1 MVDQSVVITQPIPLS
16 TTQQISEENFMKK
29 YSTLII
35 ALLLGVGFIIGGCT
49 TTPKVMTTKD
59 LVAEANEH
67 VSNVP
72 VSVAKEL
79 LDEGGYIFLDV
90 RTAKEFKMGHIP
102 GAVHIERGL
111 LEFKINNQIPDKNA
125 QIVAYCKVGGRGS
138 LSAQTLVRMGY
149 KNVINIE
156 DGWIAWEKA
165 GYPVE

>member
-1 MVDQSVVITQPIPLS
+1 
-16 TTQQISEENFMKK
+16 MKK

-35 ALLLGVGFIIGGCT
+35 ALLLGVSLIIGGC

-59 LVAEANEH
+59 LTPKVMTAKDLVAEANEH
-67 VSNVP
+67 VTNVP

-111 LEFKINNQIPDKNA
+111 LEFMINNQVPDKNA
-125 QIVAYCKVGGRGS
+125 QIVVYCKVGGRGS
-138 LSAQTLVRMGY
+138 LAAHTLIRMEY
-149 KNVINIE
+149 KNVKNIE
-156 DGWIAWEKA
+156 GGWVPWEKA

>member
-1 MVDQSVVITQPIPLS
+1 
-16 TTQQISEENFMKK
+16 MKK

-35 ALLLGVGFIIGGCT
+35 ALLLGVSLIIGGCTTPKMMTTKDLVGGCT

-67 VSNVP
+67 VTNVP

-79 LDEGGYIFLDV
+79 LDEGGHIFLDV

-111 LEFKINNQIPDKNA
+111 LEFKIDNQIPDKNA
-125 QIVAYCKVGGRGS
+125 QIVVYCKVGGRGS
-138 LSAQTLVRMGY
+138 LAAHTLVRMGY
-149 KNVINIE
+149 KNVTNIE
-156 DGWIAWEKA
+156 GGWVPWEKA

>member
-1 MVDQSVVITQPIPLS
+1 
-16 TTQQISEENFMKK
+16 MKK
-29 YSTLII
+29 YRALIFAI
-35 ALLLGVGFIIGGCT
+35 LLGLSFIVSGCT

-67 VSNVP
+67 VTNVP
-72 VSVAKEL
+72 VSVAKNL
-79 LDEGGYIFLDV
+79 FDEGGYIFLDV

-111 LEFKINNQIPDKNA
+111 LEFKINNQVADKNA
-125 QIVAYCKVGGRGS
+125 QIVVYCKVGGRGC
-138 LSAQTLVRMGY
+138 LAAHTLVRMGY

-156 DGWIAWEKA
+156 GGWVPWEKA

>member
-1 MVDQSVVITQPIPLS
+1 
-16 TTQQISEENFMKK
+16 MKK

-35 ALLLGVGFIIGGCT
+35 ALLLGVSLIIGGC

-59 LVAEANEH
+59 LTPKVMTAKDLVAEANEH
-67 VSNVP
+67 VTNVP

-111 LEFKINNQIPDKNA
+111 LEFMINNQVPDKNA
-125 QIVAYCKVGGRGS
+125 QIVVYCKVGGRGS
-138 LSAQTLVRMGY
+138 LAAHTLIRMGY
-149 KNVINIE
+149 KNVKNIE
-156 DGWIAWEKA
+156 GGWVPWEKA

>member
-1 MVDQSVVITQPIPLS
+1 
-16 TTQQISEENFMKK
+16 MKR
-29 YSTLII
+29 YSRLI
-35 ALLLGVGFIIGGCT
+35 ALLLGVSLIIGGCT
-49 TTPKVMTTKD
+49 TPKVMTTIDLTTPKVMTTKD

-67 VSNVP
+67 VTNVP

-111 LEFKINNQIPDKNA
+111 LEFMINNQVPYKNA
-125 QIVAYCKVGGRGS
+125 QIVVYCKVGGRGS
-138 LSAQTLVRMGY
+138 LAAHTLIRMGY
-149 KNVINIE
+149 KNVKNIE
-156 DGWIAWEKA
+156 GGWVPWEKA

>member
-1 MVDQSVVITQPIPLS
+1 
-16 TTQQISEENFMKK
+16 MKK

-35 ALLLGVGFIIGGCT
+35 ALLGVSLIIGGCTTPKVMTTKDLVGGCT

-67 VSNVP
+67 VTNVP

-79 LDEGGYIFLDV
+79 LDEGGHIFLDV

-125 QIVAYCKVGGRGS
+125 QIVVYCKVGGRGS
-138 LSAQTLVRMGY
+138 LAAHTLGTY
-149 KNVINIE
+149 GI
-156 DGWIAWEKA
+156 
-165 GYPVE
+165 

>member
-1 MVDQSVVITQPIPLS
+1 
-16 TTQQISEENFMKK
+16 MKK

-35 ALLLGVGFIIGGCT
+35 ALLLGVSLITGGCT
-49 TTPKVMTTKD
+49 TTPKVMMTTKD

-79 LDEGGYIFLDV
+79 LNKGGYIFLDV
-90 RTAKEFKMGHIP
+90 RTAKEFKMGHIL

-111 LEFKINNQIPDKNA
+111 LEFQINNQVPDKNT
-125 QIVAYCKVGGRGS
+125 QIVVYCKVGGRGS
-138 LSAQTLVRMGY
+138 LAAHTLVRMGY

-156 DGWIAWEKA
+156 DGWVSWEKA

>member
-1 MVDQSVVITQPIPLS
+1 
-16 TTQQISEENFMKK
+16 MKK

-35 ALLLGVGFIIGGCT
+35 ALLLGVSFITGGC

-59 LVAEANEH
+59 LTPKVMTAKDLVAEANEH
-67 VSNVP
+67 VTNVP

-111 LEFKINNQIPDKNA
+111 LEFKINNQVPDKEA
-125 QIVAYCKVGGRGS
+125 KIVIYCKLGGRGS
-138 LSAQTLVRMGY
+138 LAAHTLVRMGY

-156 DGWIAWEKA
+156 DGWVSWEKA

>member
-1 MVDQSVVITQPIPLS
+1 
-16 TTQQISEENFMKK
+16 MKR
-29 YSTLII
+29 YSSLI
-35 ALLLGVGFIIGGCT
+35 ALLLGVSLIIGGCT
-49 TTPKVMTTKD
+49 TPKVMTTIDLTTPKVMTTKD

-67 VSNVP
+67 VTNVP

-111 LEFKINNQIPDKNA
+111 LEFMINNQVPYKNA
-125 QIVAYCKVGGRGS
+125 QIVVYCKVGGRGS
-138 LSAQTLVRMGY
+138 LAAHTLIRMGY
-149 KNVINIE
+149 KNVKNIE
-156 DGWIAWEKA
+156 GGWVPWEKA

>member
-1 MVDQSVVITQPIPLS
+1 
-16 TTQQISEENFMKK
+16 MKK

-35 ALLLGVGFIIGGCT
+35 ALLLGVSLIIGGCT
-49 TTPKVMTTKD
+49 TPKVMTPKDLTTKVMTTKD

-67 VSNVP
+67 VTNVP

-111 LEFKINNQIPDKNA
+111 LEFMINNQVPDKNA
-125 QIVAYCKVGGRGS
+125 QIVVYCKVGGRGS
-138 LSAQTLVRMGY
+138 LAAHTLIRMGY
-149 KNVINIE
+149 KNVKNIE
-156 DGWIAWEKA
+156 GGWVPWEKA

>member
-1 MVDQSVVITQPIPLS
+1 
-16 TTQQISEENFMKK
+16 MKK

-35 ALLLGVGFIIGGCT
+35 ALLLGVSFIIGGCT

-67 VSNVP
+67 VTNVP
-72 VSVAKEL
+72 VSVAKNL

-90 RTAKEFKMGHIP
+90 RTAREYKMGHIP
-102 GAVHIERGL
+102 GAAHIERGL
-111 LEFKINNQIPDKNA
+111 LEFNINNQLPDKNA
-125 QIVAYCKVGGRGS
+125 QIVVYCKVGRRGS
-138 LSAQTLVRMGY
+138 LAAYTLVRMGY

-156 DGWIAWEKA
+156 DGWVSWEKD

>member
-1 MVDQSVVITQPIPLS
+1 
-16 TTQQISEENFMKK
+16 MKK

-35 ALLLGVGFIIGGCT
+35 ALLLGVSLIIGGCT
-49 TTPKVMTTKD
+49 TPKVMTTKDLTTPKVMTTKD

-67 VSNVP
+67 VTNVP

-111 LEFKINNQIPDKNA
+111 LEFRINNQVADKNA
-125 QIVAYCKVGGRGS
+125 QIVVYCKVGGRGC
-138 LSAQTLVRMGY
+138 LAAHTLVRMGY

-156 DGWIAWEKA
+156 GGWVPWEKA

>member
-1 MVDQSVVITQPIPLS
+1 
-16 TTQQISEENFMKK
+16 MKR
-29 YSTLII
+29 YSTFII
-35 ALLLGVGFIIGGCT
+35 ALLLGVSLITGGC

-67 VSNVP
+67 VTNVP

-79 LDEGGYIFLDV
+79 LNEGGYIFLDV

-111 LEFKINNQIPDKNA
+111 LEFMINKQIPDKNA
-125 QIVAYCKVGGRGS
+125 QIVVYCKVGERGS
-138 LSAQTLVRMGY
+138 LAAQTLVRMGY

-156 DGWIAWEKA
+156 DGWVSWENVTVHSFSNKLCND
-165 GYPVE
+165 

>member
-1 MVDQSVVITQPIPLS
+1 
-16 TTQQISEENFMKK
+16 MKK

-35 ALLLGVGFIIGGCT
+35 ALLLGVSLIIGGCA
-49 TTPKVMTTKD
+49 TPKVMTAKD

-67 VSNVP
+67 VTNVP

-79 LDEGGYIFLDV
+79 LDERGYIFLDV

-102 GAVHIERGL
+102 RAVHIERGL
-111 LEFKINNQIPDKNA
+111 LEFKINNQVPDKNA
-125 QIVAYCKVGGRGS
+125 QIVVYCKVGGRGS
-138 LSAQTLVRMGY
+138 LAAHTLVRMGY

-156 DGWIAWEKA
+156 GGWVPWEKA

>member
-1 MVDQSVVITQPIPLS
+1 
-16 TTQQISEENFMKK
+16 MKK

-35 ALLLGVGFIIGGCT
+35 ALLLGVSLIIGGCTTPKVMTTKDLVGGCT

-67 VSNVP
+67 VTNVP

-79 LDEGGYIFLDV
+79 LDEGGSIFLDV

-111 LEFKINNQIPDKNA
+111 LEFMINNQVPDKNA
-125 QIVAYCKVGGRGS
+125 QIVVYCKVGGRGS
-138 LSAQTLVRMGY
+138 LAAHTLVRMGY
-149 KNVINIE
+149 KNVTNIE
-156 DGWIAWEKA
+156 GGWVPWEKA